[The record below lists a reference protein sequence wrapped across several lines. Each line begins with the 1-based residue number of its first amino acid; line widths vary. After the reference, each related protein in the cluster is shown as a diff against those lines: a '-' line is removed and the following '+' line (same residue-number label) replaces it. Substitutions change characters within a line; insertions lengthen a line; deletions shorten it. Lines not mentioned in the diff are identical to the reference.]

1 MSELIRKMKSE
12 LDKGVVTASVTSS
25 TMLEVSKLNTV
36 ISGLKTS
43 RSTFIQQLGELV
55 YEIERQ
61 FRPDDSDAKRVL
73 VDKIIDIDQ
82 KIIERGEQ
90 IEKLKHEK
98 NEILSGIGRST
109 VPAPNSMNS
118 TQASTANQI
127 RCTVCGAGL
136 KANAKFCGGCG
147 NSMVIAKPA
156 PNEVIQE
163 NSDLRCGCGENLRF
177 DAKFCSKCGTVVQ
190 VSTLAEDPMSVSES
204 SPIHASESEPV
215 LEIEQPCET
224 TNEEKK
230 EICTSDPTIVCN
242 TCGNTLKNHV
252 RFCGRCGASQVA

>member
-98 NEILSGIGRST
+98 NEI
-109 VPAPNSMNS
+109 
-118 TQASTANQI
+118 
-127 RCTVCGAGL
+127 
-136 KANAKFCGGCG
+136 
-147 NSMVIAKPA
+147 
-156 PNEVIQE
+156 
-163 NSDLRCGCGENLRF
+163 
-177 DAKFCSKCGTVVQ
+177 
-190 VSTLAEDPMSVSES
+190 
-204 SPIHASESEPV
+204 
-215 LEIEQPCET
+215 
-224 TNEEKK
+224 
-230 EICTSDPTIVCN
+230 
-242 TCGNTLKNHV
+242 
-252 RFCGRCGASQVA
+252 